1 MVGRSDRRFPNL
13 HVVPSQF
20 QLGDICPRQ
29 VTESGHVLPA
39 GFFSVSRAC
48 SKWPAF
54 EWREKARAI
63 SWIATLRPGVAL
75 PPPNAPCKW
84 MRVYTVESSDSRS
97 SYNTNNNNGMV
108 KSVLIIRGASGQWQF
123 SETRSRRTLN
133 IAKNRNTTKG
143 NTFDKERILR
153 RYKAIKLMQSI

>member
-1 MVGRSDRRFPNL
+1 MRETKMVGRSDRRFPNL

-54 EWREKARAI
+54 KWREKARAI

-75 PPPNAPCKW
+75 APPNAPCKW
-84 MRVYTVESSDSRS
+84 MRVYIVESSDSRR
-97 SYNTNNNNGMV
+97 SYNTNNSNGMV
-108 KSVLIIRGASGQWQF
+108 KSSLVIREASGQWQF
-123 SETRSRRTLN
+123 LETRSRRTLN
-133 IAKNRNTTKG
+133 IAKYRDTAKG
-143 NTFDKERILR
+143 NTFDEERI
-153 RYKAIKLMQSI
+153 ST